1 MTTRLPLLQP
11 EKWRRYYFESKDR
24 YYTIVLQQDL
34 FHQWSIIQCYGGNGN
49 NLGNIIIK
57 SFNSYKEAI
66 GKIEEIKKRRVARKY
81 KLKKI
86 KAAKL
91 GLRF

>member
-34 FHQWSIIQCYGGNGN
+34 FHQ
-49 NLGNIIIK
+49 
-57 SFNSYKEAI
+57 
-66 GKIEEIKKRRVARKY
+66 
-81 KLKKI
+81 
-86 KAAKL
+86 
-91 GLRF
+91 